1 MKKTILFVVAESKS
15 ANGVCCHAVMQQLK
29 EDYNVLCLT
38 NREWGSEE
46 SYKIDDIPYFT
57 IEPRFVTR
65 LYDRVSQSVDGS
77 LKQRVLKLLFFG
89 INKLKLFV
97 SIFTW
102 PWLSPMYTK
111 RFYAKMEHL
120 YDLYNIDCVV
130 PVYKQIDPLI
140 AAKKLKRKLN
150 KEGKDIQVIPYFLDP
165 LSGGIGPK
173 MFSEEMMV
181 KRGQEWEKRVLDVAD
196 TVIVMESSRTNHEEN
211 NKDQAYYDKLVY
223 MDIPLL
229 NLEST
234 DQENFIATNENRKV
248 DVNLTSEKDTE
259 DIKVFYGGTLH
270 EPMRNVTRMVELI
283 SRVKN
288 PRIHFVFAGYGAR
301 QEIFANKKN
310 IEFLGELSHEKV
322 REQLNEAD
330 VLLNMGVTRS
340 TAISGKIFEYM
351 TTGKPI
357 VSTFSIDKEACIPY
371 LNKYP
376 LAFMVDEREQD
387 LDKQA
392 TELEKFIV
400 ENMMKTVPTDYI
412 RKTFRKNMPQATAEY
427 LSKAMEEYRA

>member
-1 MKKTILFVVAESKS
+1 MKR
-15 ANGVCCHAVMQQLK
+15 LK
-29 EDYNVLCLT
+29 DDCNVLCLT
-38 NREWGSEE
+38 NREGGEKE
-46 SYKIDDIPYFT
+46 RYTIDGIPYFT
-57 IEPRFVTR
+57 IKPRFVTT
-65 LYDRVSQSVDGS
+65 LYDRVKESVDGS
-77 LKQRVLKLLFFG
+77 LKQRMLKLLFFG
-89 INKLKLFV
+89 INKLKLLV

-120 YDLYNIDCVV
+120 HDVYNVDCIV

-140 AAKKLKRKLN
+140 AAKRLKMKLK

-165 LSGGIGPK
+165 LSDGIGPK
-173 MFSEEMMV
+173 MFTEKMMV
-181 KRGQEWEKRVLDVAD
+181 KRGQAWEKRVLDAAD
-196 TVIVMESSRTNHEEN
+196 SVIVMESSRHNHEKN
-211 NKDQAYYDKLVY
+211 NRDQAYYNKLVY

-234 DQENFIATNENRKV
+234 DQEDRVATKEASVGVTSSQNE
-248 DVNLTSEKDTE
+248 D
-259 DIKVFYGGTLH
+259 DIRVFYGGTLH

-283 SRVKN
+283 TRVKN
-288 PRIHFVFAGYGAR
+288 PRIHFIFAGYGAR
-301 QEIFANKKN
+301 QEVFANKKN
-310 IEFLGELSHEKV
+310 IEFLGELSHDKL
-322 REQLNEAD
+322 REQLNGAN

-376 LAFMVDEREQD
+376 LSFMVDEREQD

-392 TELEKFIV
+392 VELEKFII
-400 ENMMKTVPTDYI
+400 ENMIRTVSIDYI
-412 RKTFRKNMPQATAEY
+412 RETFRKNMPETTAAY
-427 LSKAMEEYRA
+427 LRKAMEEYRV

>member
-1 MKKTILFVVAESKS
+1 MRCLKS
-15 ANGVCCHAVMQQLK
+15 
-29 EDYNVLCLT
+29 DYNVLCLT
-38 NREWGSEE
+38 NREWGGKE
-46 SYKIDDIPYFT
+46 SYIVDGIPYFT
-57 IEPRFVTR
+57 ITPRFVTR
-65 LYDRVSQSVDGS
+65 LNERVRTSVDGT
-77 LKQRVLKLLFFG
+77 LKQHVLKLLFFG
-89 INKLKLFV
+89 INKLKLIISV
-97 SIFTW
+97 FTW
-102 PWLSPMYTK
+102 PWLSPKYTN
-111 RFYAKMEHL
+111 RFYEKMENL
-120 YDLYNIDCVV
+120 YDMYCIDCVV

-140 AAKKLKRKLN
+140 AAKRLKRKLN
-150 KEGKDIQVIPYFLDP
+150 KAGKDIQVIPYFLDP

-196 TVIVMESSRTNHEEN
+196 TVIVMESSRTNHEKN

-229 NLEST
+229 NLESI
-234 DQENFIATNENRKV
+234 DQENCIATNENRKV
-248 DVNLTSEKDTE
+248 DVNLASEKGTE
-259 DIKVFYGGTLH
+259 DIRVFYGGTLH
-270 EPMRNVTRMVELI
+270 EPMRNVTRMIALI

-392 TELEKFIV
+392 TELESFII
-400 ENMMKTVPTDYI
+400 ENLMKTVPREYI
-412 RKTFRKNMPQATAEY
+412 RETFKKNMPETTAEY
-427 LSKAMEEYRA
+427 LRKAMEEYGV